1 MNSIAL
7 KNSSKYNDVK
17 FDQMDCLLKLTSMVR
32 SLLLLNKVVLQ
43 KTIKS

>member
-7 KNSSKYNDVK
+7 KNFSKYNDVK
-17 FDQMDCLLKLTSMVR
+17 FDSMDCLLKLTSMAR
-32 SLLLLNKVVLQ
+32 SLLLLNKIVLQ